1 MAKPKGPTATYTVL
15 RSAIDHDGETYQPGA
30 PIALTEAEAAP
41 LLGVEAIEAAAAKQS
56 DGKPD
61 LSAKTVA
68 ELRDLAAERKVDL
81 GTATLK
87 ADIIAVLT
95 AAEDKKD

>member
-1 MAKPKGPTATYTVL
+1 MAKPKGPTGAYTVL

-30 PIALTEAEAAP
+30 PIALTQDEATP
-41 LLGVEAIEAAAAKQS
+41 LLGVKAIEPAAAKQG

-61 LSAKTVA
+61 LSARTVA
-68 ELRDLAAERKVDL
+68 ELRDLAVERKVDL
-81 GTATLK
+81 GQATLK
-87 ADIIAVLT
+87 ADIIAALQ